1 MHWLLFL
8 VILIG
13 IVGAVA
19 FLNINKKTESKNEA
33 DDYEITEINPKH

>member
-19 FLNINKKTESKNEA
+19 FLNINNKVDAKNEA
-33 DDYEITEINPKH
+33 DDFEISEID